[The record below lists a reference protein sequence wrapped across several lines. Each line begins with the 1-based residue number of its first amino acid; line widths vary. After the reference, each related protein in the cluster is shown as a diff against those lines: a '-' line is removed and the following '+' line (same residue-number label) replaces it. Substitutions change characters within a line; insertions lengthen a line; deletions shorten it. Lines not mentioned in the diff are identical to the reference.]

1 MQDQDIGFI
10 GRSEEL
16 KALED
21 AYQSHS
27 FELVTVIGPA
37 GSGKTALLREFCRN
51 KRAVLFTASRTNQAM
66 NLAAFSKAA
75 SKAMYRG
82 LRSLVSFN
90 SVPEAFLFMKRLSA
104 NGRLIVVVDGY
115 DALRDAVPGADKDLK
130 NLFEHDLEGTDLM
143 VVLSG
148 RSVIDPGIADHRSIR
163 LERLPFSVLRDVF
176 LDSYDDSDLVRL
188 YAITGGNPG
197 YIRMIDRNRTV
208 NQNVDSMFFSPD
220 SPLYKGPLNDLM
232 TGVRSSEKYE
242 CILSVLSDGPKQMG
256 EIVDASGV
264 SPSSACSTYI
274 STLMDLGLVK
284 KSLPYGEKASRKG
297 VYSISD
303 PSLLFWFRF
312 VHGNRSLIDYRY
324 SEDLYGIIVGED
336 DGYLPAVFRE
346 VCLQFILENP
356 AYFDMTATRTGEW
369 WGEKGHIDIVAGDL
383 LTTMFCDCRYRDSPV
398 GLSVLEGLKDK
409 AKSIRT
415 IGSKRY
421 AVFSK
426 EGFAKDLLDYAKRH
440 SDVTLVSL
448 RDICGF

>member
-1 MQDQDIGFI
+1 MNDQDIGFI
-10 GRSEEL
+10 GRAEEL
-16 KALED
+16 RALED

-27 FELVTVIGPA
+27 FELVTVTGPA
-37 GSGKTALLREFCRN
+37 GSGKTALLREFCKN

-66 NLAAFSKAA
+66 NLVAFSKAV

-115 DALRDAVPGADKDLK
+115 DALRDAVPNADKDLK
-130 NLFEHDLEGTDLM
+130 DLFEHDLEGTDIT

-148 RSVIDPGIADHRSIR
+148 RSAIDAGISDHRAIR

-176 LDSYDDSDLVRL
+176 LDSYDDPDLVRL

-197 YIRMIDRNRTV
+197 IMRMVDRSRTV
-208 NQNVDSMFFSPD
+208 NQNVDSLFFSPD

-232 TGVRSSEKYE
+232 TGVRSPEKYE

-324 SEDLYGIIVGED
+324 SEDLYGKLI
-336 DGYLPAVFRE
+336 
-346 VCLQFILENP
+346 
-356 AYFDMTATRTGEW
+356 
-369 WGEKGHIDIVAGDL
+369 K
-383 LTTMFCDCRYRDSPV
+383 TTF
-398 GLSVLEGLKDK
+398 L
-409 AKSIRT
+409 
-415 IGSKRY
+415 
-421 AVFSK
+421 
-426 EGFAKDLLDYAKRH
+426 
-440 SDVTLVSL
+440 
-448 RDICGF
+448 